1 MAKKSFILYH
11 DQKEVIDELDDEQAG
26 KLIKAIYEYNV
37 NKKETL
43 SGVLK
48 LVFIPFKTAFDRD
61 EDKWEE
67 ISEKRSQAGKK
78 GMKTRWKDNE
88 NITNDNKSYQKITS
102 ITVNGSVSDNVNDNV
117 NVNDSV
123 SVSVNNKPTD
133 RPHNHTDILNYCLSV
148 FKGYSKEELQDVAKK
163 IFEHY
168 VKTNW
173 KGVDNWQ
180 DRVKMWI
187 NEDIQNG
194 KIEKLP
200 DWWGKEVKKEE
211 ATQEEIDEM
220 KKLLEGYK

>member
-37 NKKETL
+37 NKKEIL
-43 SGVLK
+43 NGVLK
-48 LVFIPFKTAFDRD
+48 LVFIPFKTSFDRD
-61 EDKWEE
+61 EDKWVE

-78 GMKTRWKDNE
+78 GMKTRWKDNG

-123 SVSVNNKPTD
+123 SVSVNNNTNHPTT
-133 RPHNHTDILNYCLSV
+133 HTDILNYCLSV
-148 FKGYSKEELQDVAKK
+148 FKDYKKEELQDVAKK
-163 IFEHY
+163 IFEYY

-173 KGVDNWQ
+173 KGVDNWK
-180 DRVKMWI
+180 DRVTMWI
-187 NEDIQNG
+187 NEDIQSG
-194 KIEKLP
+194 KIKKLP
-200 DWWGKEVKKEE
+200 EWFNKKNEKKQ
-211 ATQEEIDEM
+211 ATQEEVNEM

>member
-11 DQKEVIDELDDEQAG
+11 DQKEVIDELEDEQAG
-26 KLIKAIYEYNV
+26 KLFKAIYEYNV
-37 NKKETL
+37 NKKEIL
-43 SGVLK
+43 SGILK

-61 EDKWEE
+61 EIKWEE

-123 SVSVNNKPTD
+123 SVSVNNNTNHPTT
-133 RPHNHTDILNYCLSV
+133 PTDILNYCLSV
-148 FKGYSKEELQDVAKK
+148 FKDYNKEELQDVAKK

-173 KGVDNWQ
+173 KGVDNWK
-180 DRVKMWI
+180 DRVAMWI
-187 NEDIQNG
+187 NEDIQSG
-194 KIEKLP
+194 KIKKLP
-200 DWWGKEVKKEE
+200 EWFNKDIKKEE

-220 KKLLEGYK
+220 KKLLEAYK